1 MKKTTPLDNPLHV
14 PSPPHDPAAV
24 ATARGRRR
32 DHGRD
37 AVILDAVID
46 VLAEHGYEG
55 MTMDLVAQRAKAG
68 KATVYR
74 RWKSKADLVVDAV
87 AHAKRGQVDP
97 AALPDTGT
105 LRGDLLALFKP
116 SSVKEGERTLQLMAG
131 LAAVLAQHPEL
142 ADAGNA
148 AIVEPWVV
156 ANRVLM
162 RRALARGELSAHA
175 DIECAA
181 QVVPSMAAYRVLI
194 QRKPFDLA
202 FLVRM
207 LDGLLLPALCNAPAA
222 SEPGDRHVQGER

>member
-1 MKKTTPLDNPLHV
+1 MSDTELQA
-14 PSPPHDPAAV
+14 PAPAPV
-24 ATARGRRR
+24 RGRRR
-32 DHGRD
+32 DPARD
-37 AVILDAVID
+37 AVILEAAIE
-46 VLAEHGYEG
+46 VLAERGYEG

-97 AALPDTGT
+97 DALPDTGT
-105 LRGDLLALFKP
+105 LRGDLLAMFKP
-116 SSVKEGERTLQLMAG
+116 RSTTEAQRTLQLMAG

-142 ADAGNA
+142 ADAGNT

-162 RRALARGELSAHA
+162 QRARARGELSAHA

-181 QVVPSMAAYRVLI
+181 QVVPSMAAYRALI

-207 LDGLLLPALCNAPAA
+207 IDGVLLPALCNAAPVN
-222 SEPGDRHVQGER
+222 G